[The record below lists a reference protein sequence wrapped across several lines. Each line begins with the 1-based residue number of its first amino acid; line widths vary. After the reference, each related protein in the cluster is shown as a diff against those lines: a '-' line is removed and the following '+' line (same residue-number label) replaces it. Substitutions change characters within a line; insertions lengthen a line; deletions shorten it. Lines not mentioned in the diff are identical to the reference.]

1 LLTNIKTREI
11 RILKRLIK
19 KLNLDKFE
27 ITVKYYIYQHF
38 NRPNNRYNI
47 IYIYIIIITF
57 LLISVDKL
65 KAQNLNDIQIANE
78 YLIQGEKE
86 KAKALY
92 DELAKDARNISTI
105 HNNYINV
112 LLDLDAFQEAEKYL
126 ERIQKRDPGNIQY
139 LFDMALVY
147 SRSGNVNKSDNYNKD
162 LIAQIK
168 TDAYRSKLAAE
179 YFAARQQTGLAI
191 QILKACRQAL
201 NNQNLYALEMASIYR
216 SLNQKDLMVAE
227 YLNYVVQMPSNLNY
241 VKNVLQ
247 NMLSKPEEF
256 ESLETLL
263 LQRTQKFP
271 EQEVYPE
278 LLIWNY
284 TQQKNFY
291 AAFIQA
297 RALDKR
303 FKKEG
308 EKSIEVAQIALSNG
322 DYDVAEKIFAYVEK
336 EFVGSPNVQ
345 YAKVGKIRAKEARIK
360 NIFPVKLDSIKS
372 LVNSYDKFIEENP
385 NNYNAL
391 EAKRDKALLLAYYL
405 DKKEEA
411 IEELNELIA
420 NNRTPHNLRSKA
432 KLDLG
437 DIYILKTE
445 YWESTLLY
453 AQVDKTNKETPIGY
467 EAKLKNAKLSYYRGD
482 FKLAQEQLDILKKAT
497 TRDISNDAIALSLK
511 IKENSAF
518 DTSYTDLRKFANIEL
533 MLAQNKIEETLAA
546 ITDMKQSYGISDNE
560 LQKINGGSKFFRMI
574 NNPLIDDL
582 LWTEANLHIKL
593 GDFEKAID
601 LLNLIIENFS
611 DDVLADDALF
621 TSAQIY
627 ERHLNQKVK
636 AMEIYRDFLT
646 RFPGSVYVAEAR
658 KRFRILRGDA
668 VYLEQNPLGDI

>member
-1 LLTNIKTREI
+1 
-11 RILKRLIK
+11 
-19 KLNLDKFE
+19 
-27 ITVKYYIYQHF
+27 VKYNIYQHI

-47 IYIYIIIITF
+47 IYIYIIIITLSLF
-57 LLISVDKL
+57 SVDKL

-78 YLIQGEKE
+78 YLIQGEKQ

-105 HNNYINV
+105 HNNYINL
-112 LLDLDAFQEAEKYL
+112 LLDLEAFQEAEKYL

-147 SRSGNVNKSDNYNKD
+147 SRSGNVSKSDNYNKD
-162 LIAQIK
+162 LIAQIR

-216 SLNQKDLMVAE
+216 SLNQKDLMVEE

-256 ESLETLL
+256 ETLETLL

-271 EQEVYPE
+271 QQEVYPE

-284 TQQKNFY
+284 IQQKNFY
-291 AAFIQA
+291 GAFIQA

-308 EKSIEVAQIALSNG
+308 EKSIEVAQISLSNG

-391 EAKRDKALLLAYYL
+391 EAQRDKALLLAYYL

-411 IEELNELIA
+411 IEELNQLIA

-482 FKLAQEQLDILKKAT
+482 FKLAQEQLDILKQAT

-518 DTSYTDLRKFANIEL
+518 DTTYTDLKKFANIEL
-533 MLAQNKIEETLAA
+533 MLAQNKIEETLSA
-546 ITDMKQSYGISDNE
+546 IAEMKKSYGIEDNE
-560 LQKINGGSKFFRMI
+560 TQKINSGSKLVRMI
-574 NNPLIDDL
+574 NYPLIDDL
-582 LWTEANLHIKL
+582 LWTEANLRLKI
-593 GDFEKAID
+593 GEFEKAID
-601 LLNLIIENFS
+601 LLNLIIENFP

-621 TSAQIY
+621 TSAEIY
-627 ERHLNQKVK
+627 ERHLNQKEK

-658 KRFRILRGDA
+658 KRFRILRGDT
-668 VYLEQNPLGDI
+668 VYIEQNPLGDI

>member
-1 LLTNIKTREI
+1 VNYTTYPHI
-11 RILKRLIK
+11 
-19 KLNLDKFE
+19 
-27 ITVKYYIYQHF
+27 
-38 NRPNNRYNI
+38 NRANNSNNI
-47 IYIYIIIITF
+47 IYIYIIIIT
-57 LLISVDKL
+57 LLLFSVDKL
-65 KAQNLNDIQIANE
+65 LAQNLNDIQIANE

-92 DELAKDARNISTI
+92 DELAKDQKNISVI
-105 HNNYINV
+105 HNNYFNL

-126 ERIQKRDPGNIQY
+126 ERLQKREAGNIQY
-139 LFDMALVY
+139 MFDMALVH
-147 SRSGNVNKSDNYNKD
+147 SRSGNVNKSESYNKD
-162 LIAQIK
+162 LIAQIR

-179 YFAARQQTGLAI
+179 YFAARQQTSLSI

-201 NNQNLYALEMASIYR
+201 NNQNLFALELASVYR
-216 SLNQKDLMVAE
+216 ALNQKELMVEE

-271 EQEVYPE
+271 EKEVYPE

-284 TQQKNFY
+284 VQQKNFY
-291 AAFIQA
+291 GAFIQA

-303 FKKEG
+303 FKKAG

-322 DYDVAEKIFAYVEK
+322 DYDTAEKIFAYVEK
-336 EFVGSPNVQ
+336 EFVGSPNVL

-360 NIFPVKLDSIKS
+360 SIFPVKLDSIIS
-372 LVNSYDKFIEENP
+372 LVNSYDAFIEENP

-391 EAKRDKALLLAYYL
+391 EAQRDKALLLANYL
-405 DKKEEA
+405 DKKEDA
-411 IEELNELIA
+411 IEVLNVLIS
-420 NNRTPHNLRSKA
+420 NNRTPHSLRSKA

-437 DIYILKTE
+437 DIYILKAE

-453 AQVDKTNKETPIGY
+453 AQVDKTNKESPIGY
-467 EAKLKNAKLSYYRGD
+467 EAKLKNAKLSYYRGE
-482 FKLAQEQLDILKKAT
+482 FKLAQEQLDILKQAT

-518 DTSYTDLRKFANIEL
+518 DTTFADLTKFANIEL
-533 MLAQNKIEETLAA
+533 LLAQNKIEETLAA
-546 ITDMKQSYGISDNE
+546 ITEMKKNYNLKEAEAIQLSAT
-560 LQKINGGSKFFRMI
+560 LRMM
-574 NNPLIDDL
+574 NSPLLDDL
-582 LWTEANLHIKL
+582 LWMEANIRIKMAE
-593 GDFEKAID
+593 FEKAIS
-601 LLNLIIENFS
+601 LLDFIIKNFP

-621 TSAQIY
+621 TSAEIY
-627 ERHLNQKVK
+627 ERHLGDKEK

-668 VYLEQNPLGDI
+668 VYMEQNPLGDI